1 MSTAML
7 SPSPPPET
15 ERRPTTGMVLGKFM
29 PPHLGH
35 LYLTE
40 MASAYVDTLY
50 VVVEHIEGEPIPS
63 SLRYAWMK
71 ELLPRAVV
79 LHLTTPHPQ
88 DPNERSD
95 FWDLWRT
102 SLLALLPTKPDFVFA
117 SEAYG
122 ARLAEELHATFVP
135 VDPARSV
142 MPISGT
148 EVRRS
153 PIANFRFLPPPVRAY
168 YAKRVCVFGPESTG
182 KSTLTEALAN
192 HYGTVF
198 VPEYARTHITAN
210 EGRVTL
216 EDMLPIA
223 RGQLASE
230 RALARRCDRVLFSD
244 TDVLAT
250 TIWSEVLFNHIDS
263 ELASLAQS
271 QHFDL
276 TLLLDV
282 DVPWVEDVV
291 RYLPHERASFFTRC
305 EEALTAQGR
314 HTVVVQGTWD
324 ERFRTATRAVDAL
337 LRT

>member
-1 MSTAML
+1 MSQA
-7 SPSPPPET
+7 SPHPEHGT
-15 ERRPTTGMVLGKFM
+15 IGMVLGKFM

-40 MASAYVDTLY
+40 MASAYVDKLF

-71 ELLPRAVV
+71 ELLPSAEV

-88 DPNERSD
+88 DPSERED

-122 ARLAEELHATFVP
+122 ARLAQELHATFIP

-148 EVRRS
+148 EVRLRPLS
-153 PIANFRFLPPPVRAY
+153 NFRFLPPPVRAY
-168 YAKRVCVFGPESTG
+168 YAKRVCIFGPESTG

-192 HYGTVF
+192 HYGSVF
-198 VPEYARTHITAN
+198 VPEYARAHITAHG
-210 EGRVTL
+210 GRV
-216 EDMLPIA
+216 EAADMLPIA

-250 TIWSEVLFNHIDS
+250 TIWSEVLFGHVDP
-263 ELASLAQS
+263 EVEALAAS

-282 DVPWVEDVV
+282 DVPWVEDIV
-291 RYLPHERASFFTRC
+291 RYLPTERASFFARC
-305 EEALTAQGR
+305 EEALAQRGR
-314 HTVVVQGTWD
+314 NTVVVQGTWD

-337 LRT
+337 LRS

>member
-1 MSTAML
+1 MSDSHPVAKG
-7 SPSPPPET
+7 
-15 ERRPTTGMVLGKFM
+15 TTGVVLGKFM

-40 MASAYVDTLY
+40 MAASYVDRLM
-50 VVVEHIEGEPIPS
+50 VVVEHIQDEPIPS
-63 SLRYAWMK
+63 ALRHAWMK
-71 ELLPRAVV
+71 ELLPRAEV

-88 DPNERSD
+88 DPMERDD

-102 SLLALLPTKPDFVFA
+102 SLLQLLPAKPDFVFA
-117 SEAYG
+117 SDAYG
-122 ARLAEELHATFVP
+122 ARLAQELHATFVP

-148 EVRRS
+148 EVRGDPLR
-153 PIANFRFLPPPVRAY
+153 NFRFLPPPVRAH
-168 YAKRVCVFGPESTG
+168 YARRVCVFGPESTG
-182 KSTLTEALAN
+182 KSTLTEALAR

-210 EGRVTL
+210 GGLVEAH
-216 EDMLPIA
+216 DMLPIA

-250 TIWSEVLFNHIDS
+250 TIWSEVLFGQVDA
-263 ELASLAQS
+263 EVEALAAS

-282 DVPWVEDVV
+282 DVPWVADIV
-291 RYLPHERASFFTRC
+291 RYLPGERASFFARC
-305 EEALTAQGR
+305 EEALARRSRNTIMVR
-314 HTVVVQGTWD
+314 GTWD
-324 ERFRTATRAVDAL
+324 ERFESATRAVDAL

>member
-1 MSTAML
+1 MSSATGPQA
-7 SPSPPPET
+7 T
-15 ERRPTTGMVLGKFM
+15 VGMVLGKFM

-35 LYLTE
+35 VYLTE
-40 MASAYVDTLY
+40 MASGYVDKLI
-50 VVVEHIEGEPIPS
+50 VVVEHVAGEPIPS
-63 SLRYAWMK
+63 GLRYAWMK
-71 ELLPRAVV
+71 ELLPNAEV

-88 DPNERSD
+88 DPSERDD
-95 FWDLWRT
+95 FWDVWRR

-117 SEAYG
+117 SESYG
-122 ARLAEELHATFVP
+122 ARLAHELHATFIP

-153 PIANFRFLPPPVRAY
+153 PLSNFRFLPPPVRAY

-182 KSTLTEALAN
+182 KSTLTEALAS

-198 VPEYARTHITAN
+198 VPEYARTHIMAN
-210 EGRVTL
+210 GGQVHAH
-216 EDMLPIA
+216 DMLPIA

-230 RALARRCDRVLFSD
+230 YALARRCDRVLFSD

-250 TIWSEVLFNHIDS
+250 TLWSEALFGHVDP
-263 ELASLAQS
+263 ELVALSTG

-282 DVPWVEDVV
+282 DVPWVEDAV
-291 RYLPHERASFFTRC
+291 RYLPNERESFFSRC
-305 EEALTAQGR
+305 EEALAQQGR
-314 HTVVVQGTWD
+314 HVVLLQGSWD

-337 LRT
+337 LRSP